1 MAAAMGG
8 LDVIL
13 FTGGVGE
20 NAPAIRALAAAG
32 LGFLGIA
39 LDEAA
44 NAAAEPDAEI
54 GAAGAPVRAV
64 VLRARE
70 DLEIAHEVRAV
81 LGTSPAAAAP

>member
-1 MAAAMGG
+1 MVAAMGG
-8 LDVIL
+8 LDVLL

-20 NAPAIRALAAAG
+20 NAPAIRSLAAAG

-39 LDEAA
+39 LDAAA
-44 NAAAEPDAEI
+44 NAAATPDVEI
-54 GAAGAPVRAV
+54 GAPGAPARTV

-81 LGTSPAAAAP
+81 LGR